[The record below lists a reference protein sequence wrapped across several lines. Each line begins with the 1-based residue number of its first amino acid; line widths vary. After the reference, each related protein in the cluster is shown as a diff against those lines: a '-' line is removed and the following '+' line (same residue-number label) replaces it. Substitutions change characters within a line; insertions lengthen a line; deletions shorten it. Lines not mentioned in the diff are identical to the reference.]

1 MNLIGQK
8 AKNAVI
14 NKIDSKTKNKVLQ
27 KYISL
32 IEKNKNSIIRANKKM
47 TISTIA
53 NFSLLLSFFI
63 GYLFQYIMKRLSI
76 LYLQSIFIFF
86 G

>member
-1 MNLIGQK
+1 MKLIGKK

-32 IEKNKNSIIRANKKM
+32 IEKNKN
-47 TISTIA
+47 
-53 NFSLLLSFFI
+53 
-63 GYLFQYIMKRLSI
+63 
-76 LYLQSIFIFF
+76 
-86 G
+86 